1 MSRAPF
7 CVPRERTPRR
17 KQSTE
22 RLNAKMANIFDLF
35 KKIEKKE
42 ESSPTPITHIVAGL
56 GNPGDKYFN
65 TRHNA
70 GFLAMDYI
78 SQKANVR
85 IDRSKFHALCA
96 EAQIGTHRVLL
107 LKPQTFMNHSGD
119 AVREAAA
126 FYKIPTERVI
136 VLSDDVAQAPGKV
149 RVRKKG
155 SAGGQRGLLSIIEQ
169 LGTEEF
175 PRIRLGVGAKPHPDY
190 DLADW
195 VLSEFSKEEQE
206 ALFAAF
212 GCVWEGLL
220 HLLDGDVDGAQ
231 QICNSHKPPEKK
243 EG

>member
-1 MSRAPF
+1 MS
-7 CVPRERTPRR
+7 
-17 KQSTE
+17 
-22 RLNAKMANIFDLF
+22 NIFDLF

-42 ESSPTPITHIVAGL
+42 PADPTPVSFLVVGL
-56 GNPGDKYFN
+56 GNPGEKYFN

-85 IDRSKFHALCA
+85 LDRSKFHALCA
-96 EAQIGTHRVLL
+96 DVYIGKHRVLL
-107 LKPQTFMNHSGD
+107 MKPQTFMNSSGI
-119 AVREAAA
+119 AVQEAAA
-126 FYKIPTERVI
+126 FYKLTPDRIIVI
-136 VLSDDVAQAPGKV
+136 SDDIAQAPGKL

-190 DLADW
+190 DLAAW
-195 VLSEFSKEEQE
+195 VLSEFSKAEQQL
-206 ALFAAF
+206 LFDCF

-220 HLLDGDVDGAQ
+220 KLLDGDIDGAQ
-231 QICNSHKPPEKK
+231 QICNSHKPQTQENN
-243 EG
+243 